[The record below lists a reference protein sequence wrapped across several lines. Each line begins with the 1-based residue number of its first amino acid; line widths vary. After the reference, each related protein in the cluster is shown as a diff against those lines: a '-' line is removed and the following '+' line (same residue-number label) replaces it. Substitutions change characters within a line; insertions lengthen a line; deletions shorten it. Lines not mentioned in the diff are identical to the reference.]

1 MGWILRRGISCCRC
15 AKEDCHLVLFVLGIL
30 ALSHW
35 ERRALVQEAMFV
47 CGVVLRNALSLVVG
61 SY

>member
-1 MGWILRRGISCCRC
+1 M
-15 AKEDCHLVLFVLGIL
+15 LFVLGIL